1 MQRLLPA
8 THILN
13 LSYVSV
19 LLLPLS
25 LKHTHT
31 LSLLNTHI
39 SFRCKHIHTPPHTHT
54 HTHTNRHT
62 AHKQTNTNSQGI
74 ARQLEST
81 DQQDYISSE
90 RPAKAGNKAGSLVID
105 KEGVLM

>member
-1 MQRLLPA
+1 MATVEKKSTTDQKSTSGTYGPWGPQAVPSKCPCIFMQPC
-8 THILN
+8 
-13 LSYVSV
+13 
-19 LLLPLS
+19 
-25 LKHTHT
+25 
-31 LSLLNTHI
+31 NT
-39 SFRCKHIHTPPHTHT
+39 HTHT
-54 HTHTNRHT
+54 HTHTYTNRHT

-90 RPAKAGNKAGSLVID
+90 RPATDGHKAGSLVID